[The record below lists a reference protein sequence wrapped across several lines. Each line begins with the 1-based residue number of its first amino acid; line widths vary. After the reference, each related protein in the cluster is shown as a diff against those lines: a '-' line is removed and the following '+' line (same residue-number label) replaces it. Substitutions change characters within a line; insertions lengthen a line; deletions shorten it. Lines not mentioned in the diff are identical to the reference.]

1 MARFIRAPKQNC
13 TEANSFRDLSMLQ
26 ILVQLREK
34 SSKLSFAAHALQ
46 KFSASVFSARFS
58 RAAARIAVSET

>member
-1 MARFIRAPKQNC
+1 
-13 TEANSFRDLSMLQ
+13 MLQ
-26 ILVQLREK
+26 ILVQLHEK